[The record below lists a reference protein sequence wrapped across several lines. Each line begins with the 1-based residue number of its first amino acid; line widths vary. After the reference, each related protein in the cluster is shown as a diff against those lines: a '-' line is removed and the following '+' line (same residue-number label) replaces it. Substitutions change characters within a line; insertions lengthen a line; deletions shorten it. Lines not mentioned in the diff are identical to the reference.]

1 MHGFAHCLALSPC
14 KIVWNPVE
22 TRSAKM
28 FSKKTYET
36 GVVIV
41 TCPGCKG
48 NHLIADR
55 LGWFG
60 EPGSIEDYLNEQG
73 QGTHPYIEPQAALR
87 PCCRHQAFQH
97 TMSFQ
102 NVQSVLNYASYN
114 SNVCLLCRAMTVHIR
129 KLMKSCCTAKHHS
142 ACLLACRSS
151 KEDNG
156 WNNSIDCRGPDG
168 LVKGQGSSQPARFIP
183 VHQLMWFQALI
194 VIACFCAIRSLV
206 PVGLGMVMS

>member
-1 MHGFAHCLALSPC
+1 MYGFAHCLALSPR

-22 TRSAKM
+22 TRSAKL

-73 QGTHPYIEPQAALR
+73 QGTHLYVEAQAALR
-87 PCCRHQAFQH
+87 PCCRHHLFQH
-97 TMSFQ
+97 TMYF
-102 NVQSVLNYASYN
+102 QSVLLMLSFDCKYMQTCK
-114 SNVCLLCRAMTVHIR
+114 VLLHCQTPFCLLT
-129 KLMKSCCTAKHHS
+129 
-142 ACLLACRSS
+142 CRSS

-168 LVKGQGSSQPARFIP
+168 LVKGQGTSQPARFIP
-183 VHQLMWFQALI
+183 IHQLMWFQALI

>member
-1 MHGFAHCLALSPC
+1 
-14 KIVWNPVE
+14 
-22 TRSAKM
+22 M

-60 EPGSIEDYLNEQG
+60 EPGSIEDYLNAQG
-73 QGTHPYIEPQAALR
+73 QGTCPDPTNCAEAMLKASSILTYNEFSTCLQPADLCVLELQCVLVVW
-87 PCCRHQAFQH
+87 
-97 TMSFQ
+97 SFDCICMQ
-102 NVQSVLNYASYN
+102 VCKVLLHCQTPF
-114 SNVCLLCRAMTVHIR
+114 CLLT
-129 KLMKSCCTAKHHS
+129 
-142 ACLLACRSS
+142 CRSS

-168 LVKGQGSSQPARFIP
+168 LVKGQGTSQPARFIAI
-183 VHQLMWFQALI
+183 HQLMWFQALI
-194 VIACFCAIRSLV
+194 APAWVV
-206 PVGLGMVMS
+206 PSGP